1 MCHSCVSRNPD
12 CTVPAAV
19 FLHYG
24 YCRVP
29 ALCLLPCSC
38 TVATAVF
45 LDRKQ
50 GPGTMDSF
58 SILDSRL
65 RGNDTPGERALPV
78 FPSSSL
84 SQWGRGEDDK

>member
-1 MCHSCVSRNPD
+1 MVAEGCRDVS
-12 CTVPAAV
+12 
-19 FLHYG
+19 FLRKQESRLLCAC
-24 YCRVP
+24 CRVP

-38 TVATAVF
+38 TVPAAVF

-65 RGNDTPGERALPV
+65 RGNDTPGERVPPV